1 MLRMMIR
8 CMLLPRMR
16 GLIMYEIVVAFIIVS
31 FTPDNPSSSRNLR
44 WQIGIAV
51 F

>member
-8 CMLLPRMR
+8 FMLLLRMR
-16 GLIMYEIVVAFIIVS
+16 GLIMYDMLCISRVLYS
-31 FTPDNPSSSRNLR
+31 DNASSRNLR
-44 WQIGIAV
+44 WQIGIVV